1 MTLWMRVKGQDLK
14 RLSYEM
20 MHGLIPTK
28 KQEAYIKSIEVNNE
42 SIKYTYTQVVIVG
55 KC

>member
-1 MTLWMRVKGQDLK
+1 MRVKGQDFK

-20 MHGLIPTK
+20 VRGLIPTK
-28 KQEAYIKSIEVNNE
+28 KQGAYIRFIEVNNE
-42 SIKYTYTQVVIVG
+42 SSTRKGSVG

>member
-1 MTLWMRVKGQDLK
+1 MIVKGQDFK

-20 MHGLIPTK
+20 MRGLIPTK

-42 SIKYTYTQVVIVG
+42 SIKYTQVVIVG